1 MFRIFDQYVSRKTV
15 FVVAGDSLSIVG
27 SILLAYRIRFWN
39 DPEGFA
45 FFTQE
50 PDLAFRCLTILAIF
64 QICAYYNE
72 LYRAQDQLSASDQF
86 FRLTQATG
94 AGCFFLAAI
103 YYAAPQLSIGRSVFA
118 MTLIFLLAS
127 TTLLRW
133 LADLAWRTA
142 LPKRP
147 VLVLG
152 TDQVARN
159 LAEEINLRADLNM
172 QFVGFVGASRPS
184 DLPGDYL
191 GDASNIEELVRERSV
206 ETVLVSDNVF
216 AGSLP
221 LNALLKLRTRGVRVE
236 DANAALAGF
245 TGKIS
250 IESVQSPWF
259 VFSTGFS
266 RGGYAMAFKRLTD
279 LLFSTVGL
287 IVSLPVM
294 LVIAALVRLTSP
306 GPALFRQTR
315 VGLNGRHFE
324 VLKFRTMRQDAEV
337 DGIARWAQQ
346 DDPRVTSVGK
356 FLRIYRLDELPQ
368 FINVIRGDMSFI
380 GPRPERPEFVS
391 QILQV
396 EPLYDERHTL
406 RPGLTGWAQVCYP
419 YGSNLED
426 AIRKLEYD
434 LFYLKNVSFLFDM
447 AIIFQTVKIVLWG
460 RGR

>member
-1 MFRIFDQYVSRKTV
+1 MFRIFDQYVSRKTL
-15 FVVAGDSLSIVG
+15 FVVAGDALSIVG
-27 SILLAYRIRFWN
+27 AIVLGYKIRFWT
-39 DPEGFA
+39 DPESFA
-45 FFTQE
+45 FYTKQ
-50 PDLAFRCLTILAIF
+50 PDLTLRCVTILAVF
-64 QICAYYNE
+64 QVCAYYNE
-72 LYRAQDQLSASDQF
+72 LYRAQDQLSATDQF

-94 AGCFFLAAI
+94 VGCFFLAAI

-118 MTLIFLLAS
+118 MTLIFLLAA

-133 LADLAWRTA
+133 SADLAWRTA

-147 VLVLG
+147 VLILG
-152 TDQVARN
+152 TDQVARS
-159 LAEEINLRADLNM
+159 LAEEIDLRADLNM
-172 QFVGFVGASRPS
+172 QFVGFVGSSKPA
-184 DLPGDYL
+184 DLVGDYL
-191 GDASNIEELVRERSV
+191 GDASAIEDLVREHSV

-216 AGSLP
+216 SGRLP

-250 IESVQSPWF
+250 IETVQSPWF
-259 VFSTGFS
+259 VFSTGFARS
-266 RGGYAMAFKRLTD
+266 GYAMAFKRLTD
-279 LLFSTVGL
+279 LSLSTIGL

-294 LVIAALVRLTSP
+294 LAVAAAVRLTSP

-315 VGLNGRHFE
+315 VGLNGHVFE
-324 VLKFRTMRQDAEV
+324 VLKFRTMVQDAEL
-337 DGIARWAQQ
+337 DGVARWAQEG
-346 DDPRVTSVGK
+346 DPRITPVGR
-356 FLRIYRLDELPQ
+356 FLRVYRLDELPQ
-368 FINVIRGDMSFI
+368 FINVIRGHMSFI

-391 QILQV
+391 QILEV

>member
-15 FVVAGDSLSIVG
+15 FVVAGDALSIVG
-27 SILLAYRIRFWN
+27 SIILGYRIRFWN
-39 DPEGFA
+39 DAESFA
-45 FFTQE
+45 FFTQQ
-50 PDLAFRCLTILAIF
+50 PDLTFRSLTILAVF
-64 QICAYYNE
+64 QVCAYYNE

-94 AGCFFLAAI
+94 VGCFFLAAI

-118 MTLIFLLAS
+118 MTLIFLLIS
-127 TTLLRW
+127 TTSLRW

-142 LPKRP
+142 LPKRTI
-147 VLVLG
+147 LILG
-152 TDQVARN
+152 TDEVARRV
-159 LAEEINLRADLNM
+159 AGEISLRADLNM
-172 QFVGFVGASRPS
+172 HVVGFAGASRPD
-184 DLPGDYL
+184 DLLGDYL
-191 GDASNIEELVRERSV
+191 GDATGIEDLVRKHSV
-206 ETVLVSDNVF
+206 QTVLVSDNVF
-216 AGSLP
+216 SGSLP

-250 IESVQSPWF
+250 IETVQSPWF

-266 RGGYAMAFKRLTD
+266 RSGYAMAFKRLTD
-279 LLFSTVGL
+279 LLLSTVGL

-294 LVIAALVRLTSP
+294 LVVALAIRLTSP

-315 VGLNGRHFE
+315 VGLNGRFFD

-337 DGIARWAQQ
+337 DGVARWSQE
-346 DDPRVTSVGK
+346 DDPRITSVGR
-356 FLRIYRLDELPQ
+356 FLRVYRLDELPQ
-368 FINVIRGDMSFI
+368 FINVIRGQMSFI
-380 GPRPERPEFVS
+380 GPRPERPEFVN

-396 EPLYDERHTL
+396 EPLYAERHTL

-419 YGSNLED
+419 YGSNLDD